1 MDCVMLRAVITG
13 LLILSGCTNE
23 NADTIFINGNI
34 WTGVEAGTRA
44 EAIAIMG
51 DRIKAV
57 GSNQEISA
65 LKDPSSKIVDLADRF
80 VVPGLMDSHTHFI
93 SGGFQLA
100 SINLRDVDSQ
110 DEFVHRI
117 DRYVQSVPSGSW
129 IEGGDWDHE
138 LWGGELPTR
147 HWIDAVTGD
156 RPLFVGRLDGHMS
169 LANSKALELAGI
181 SAETPDPPGGII
193 VRDSFSGEPTGILK
207 DEAQSLV
214 TAVIP
219 EPSDKEMDKALA
231 RAMEFAVS
239 QGVTQVHDM
248 CSWEDFQTY
257 LRADKKGQLKLRIY
271 AVPWYTNWERLVA
284 FIEENGR
291 GNQWLR
297 WGGIKAMMDGS
308 LGSRTAW
315 MYDPY
320 RDDPATSGLV
330 VMADT
335 VKFRE
340 ILHASDKSG
349 LQLMIHAIGDRA
361 NDWMLNEYEAI
372 SLESGERDR
381 RLRIEHAQH
390 LTPEAINR
398 FAALGITTSM
408 QPYHVV
414 DDGSWAANR
423 VGEQVLKGTY
433 AFRSLMDKDVNIAF
447 GSDWTVAPL
456 SPILGIYAGVTRQTR
471 DGMNPEGWYPEQ
483 KITVDES
490 LRGYTS
496 GAAYAGFQEDV
507 LGTLEPG
514 KLADFVV
521 LSEDLTDIDPVSIKD
536 VQVIR
541 TVVGGKDQYI
551 AP

>member
-1 MDCVMLRAVITG
+1 MS
-13 LLILSGCTNE
+13 LSIVSIDMSSLSPLE
-23 NADTIFINGNI
+23 
-34 WTGVEAGTRA
+34 
-44 EAIAIMG
+44 
-51 DRIKAV
+51 V
-57 GSNQEISA
+57 GS
-65 LKDPSSKIVDLADRF
+65 
-80 VVPGLMDSHTHFI
+80 
-93 SGGFQLA
+93 
-100 SINLRDVDSQ
+100 
-110 DEFVHRI
+110 
-117 DRYVQSVPSGSW
+117 
-129 IEGGDWDHE
+129 EGGDWDHE

-320 RDDPATSGLV
+320 RDDPATSGL
-330 VMADT
+330 
-335 VKFRE
+335 
-340 ILHASDKSG
+340 
-349 LQLMIHAIGDRA
+349 
-361 NDWMLNEYEAI
+361 W
-372 SLESGERDR
+372 
-381 RLRIEHAQH
+381 
-390 LTPEAINR
+390 
-398 FAALGITTSM
+398 
-408 QPYHVV
+408 
-414 DDGSWAANR
+414 
-423 VGEQVLKGTY
+423 
-433 AFRSLMDKDVNIAF
+433 
-447 GSDWTVAPL
+447 
-456 SPILGIYAGVTRQTR
+456 
-471 DGMNPEGWYPEQ
+471 
-483 KITVDES
+483 
-490 LRGYTS
+490 
-496 GAAYAGFQEDV
+496 
-507 LGTLEPG
+507 
-514 KLADFVV
+514 
-521 LSEDLTDIDPVSIKD
+521 
-536 VQVIR
+536 
-541 TVVGGKDQYI
+541 
-551 AP
+551 